1 MAEERTPAE
10 PHHESEVDEHTLL
23 LHLQQTIANNTLQHD
38 SNNDDNNKNSS
49 NDIKAL
55 TKALTT
61 PIDQI
66 EAEERAAA
74 AAVAAVAASVAAT
87 AAVVDHSIIA
97 KTDIST
103 PAFDVNNVYNQVLSS
118 IASQTQTTTTE
129 GKRTA
134 QEAFEQTQAA
144 QALQLIALSLGS
156 VTASTTATTTEL
168 VATTSHVDSTVAHH
182 TDDGAGAVPGTTDPL
197 LSITEAISNFQRQTE
212 QHTKLDDDTT
222 AIAQAVLL
230 ATQANAH
237 KINQDAIEGAS
248 QAGASSSS
256 AEGGTNQ
263 GLTFEVDKATGK
275 TQIKWVPDSRDDAS
289 AIQQAL
295 HTLIANSG
303 ILGVPNGGLLA
314 PPLGQFPVQGSQFG
328 TAKEPVKTEVAAMA
342 PPPVPHVHKKRRTG
356 GSSTQNTA
364 ASIPEGATAYPCTF
378 ENCDKVFARL
388 YNLKSHSRTH
398 TNERPFI
405 CSHCQLSFARNHD
418 LKRHVKIHGG
428 DKPFKCGGCGK
439 SFSRLDALGRHKYNS
454 KNRANC
460 VDSVVPILE

>member
-1 MAEERTPAE
+1 MHPLQASISKAIMAEERTTAE
-10 PHHESEVDEHTLL
+10 PHHESGVDEHTLL
-23 LHLQQTIANNTLQHD
+23 LHLQQTIANNTPQH
-38 SNNDDNNKNSS
+38 DNNKNSNS
-49 NDIKAL
+49 TDTVIAPAPISITTSTAPTTTSAGSADDASTTHNHPAATTAASLGSIPVTTQEAAAAAVAAFASSFNDTTADDIKAL

-87 AAVVDHSIIA
+87 TAAVDHSIIA

-156 VTASTTATTTEL
+156 VTANTATTIVESA
-168 VATTSHVDSTVAHH
+168 ATTSHVDSAVAHH
-182 TDDGAGAVPGTTDPL
+182 TGDGAGAVPGTTDPL

-237 KINQDAIEGAS
+237 KINQGMFC
-248 QAGASSSS
+248 G
-256 AEGGTNQ
+256 
-263 GLTFEVDKATGK
+263 
-275 TQIKWVPDSRDDAS
+275 
-289 AIQQAL
+289 
-295 HTLIANSG
+295 
-303 ILGVPNGGLLA
+303 
-314 PPLGQFPVQGSQFG
+314 
-328 TAKEPVKTEVAAMA
+328 AMA
-342 PPPVPHVHKKRRTG
+342 L
-356 GSSTQNTA
+356 N
-364 ASIPEGATAYPCTF
+364 
-378 ENCDKVFARL
+378 
-388 YNLKSHSRTH
+388 
-398 TNERPFI
+398 
-405 CSHCQLSFARNHD
+405 
-418 LKRHVKIHGG
+418 
-428 DKPFKCGGCGK
+428 
-439 SFSRLDALGRHKYNS
+439 
-454 KNRANC
+454 
-460 VDSVVPILE
+460 